1 VMRMLTSRPSD
12 AICEL
17 VGSRPYRFVEGRREA
32 NLTFAN
38 TDTLDQL
45 LLRRFGGKVGRGL
58 TAELS
63 GRHDFLIEW
72 SFALPRSSRVTG
84 GKRNPSIHRGIIA
97 KHKQMSAVEQRGYGA
112 WT

>member
-1 VMRMLTSRPSD
+1 MMRMLTSRPSD

-17 VGSRPYRFVEGRREA
+17 VGSRPYRFVEGRRED

-72 SFALPRSSRVTG
+72 SFASGVLRCPGPHGS
-84 GKRNPSIHRGIIA
+84 
-97 KHKQMSAVEQRGYGA
+97 QGA
-112 WT
+112 REILRYNEA